1 MKKVFLASLAI
12 FTAILVLNCSKEE
25 SKNNASLKPFELT
38 PTEVKVPIGE
48 TTTLTI
54 SSGNGSY
61 RINQSAESKEIVEIT
76 LSNENQN
83 ILIKALKSGTTTAS
97 VTDLLSKTDLTISI
111 QAIIPPSYY
120 TLSEDKKTL
129 FKWNDTHLEELDLS
143 SDPILKEIT
152 SIGQGAF
159 KENSTLKKIT
169 LHEKIVFLS
178 KESFAKVSKLE
189 TIKLPNSITSIG
201 EGAFAGCTALKEV
214 TLPENESF
222 TSIPKR
228 AFEECKSLSTLHLP
242 NSINEIGILAF
253 ADAGLKEIHFPENLL
268 TINQQA
274 FAGNKEL
281 TEITIPKNVTLI
293 SLAAFQ
299 ETALKTIKIE
309 ATLPPALKFGIDSQT
324 QQAIEPFPSS
334 TLQNIFVP
342 EHVTQTYRDKEGW
355 HNYATIIN
363 KNKEFKHLVIRPTE
377 VTLFVDEV
385 KQLEIVSGNDDYDLE
400 RPESSKEIAFIGI
413 TNNQKILGVRG
424 KKVGAFKATI
434 VDKITKE
441 KVEISITVLNPFT
454 LSPKQLT
461 LTVGQSKE
469 VIIDGNGDYE
479 IPTNAHVTLSLS
491 GDKKKLIVKG
501 LQEGDTQVVIKDKKA
516 NLSATLSIKVTAA
529 APSIK
534 EFSLSVSQLTL
545 KMNEEKRVILQGN
558 EDYEIGNSQ
567 MAQLTL
573 SDDKKTLIVK
583 AVKAGEETIKIKDKK
598 ANKELPLHIAVLRPF
613 SINPSTLNIKV
624 GQTQS
629 IAVEGG
635 GRYQIS
641 QNSLVEVVSQTEHLI
656 TFKGKTVGS
665 GSISIKDERANK
677 TLELTVKVTQALVP
691 FHISP
696 STIHVKV
703 GETKTVTITG
713 NGKYELSKTS
723 SPYVELT
730 LNQAGTLT
738 IKGKAKGEETLYV
751 RDLNSVSEEKD
762 KNDNKDHDSED
773 NEEAKNYESRKLT
786 ITILPATME
795 KQFEADGYTL
805 SKWLDMSSEEVDFTQ
820 IPALKNIGMIG
831 EGAFKGL
838 TQLKKIV
845 LPSSLEYID
854 FDAFAHCSS
863 LESVKL
869 QGNNLEE
876 IARGAFSDCRNLRRL
891 DIPSSVRKIN
901 GEAFNGCTSL
911 RTIILRHTSVCSLH
925 MAMGYIENLVAI
937 YVPDSLVESY
947 KNDMDWE
954 LYKNKIKPISELTNR
969 KTRK

>member
-1 MKKVFLASLAI
+1 
-12 FTAILVLNCSKEE
+12 
-25 SKNNASLKPFELT
+25 
-38 PTEVKVPIGE
+38 
-48 TTTLTI
+48 
-54 SSGNGSY
+54 
-61 RINQSAESKEIVEIT
+61 
-76 LSNENQN
+76 
-83 ILIKALKSGTTTAS
+83 
-97 VTDLLSKTDLTISI
+97 
-111 QAIIPPSYY
+111 
-120 TLSEDKKTL
+120 
-129 FKWNDTHLEELDLS
+129 
-143 SDPILKEIT
+143 
-152 SIGQGAF
+152 
-159 KENSTLKKIT
+159 
-169 LHEKIVFLS
+169 
-178 KESFAKVSKLE
+178 
-189 TIKLPNSITSIG
+189 
-201 EGAFAGCTALKEV
+201 
-214 TLPENESF
+214 
-222 TSIPKR
+222 
-228 AFEECKSLSTLHLP
+228 
-242 NSINEIGILAF
+242 
-253 ADAGLKEIHFPENLL
+253 
-268 TINQQA
+268 
-274 FAGNKEL
+274 
-281 TEITIPKNVTLI
+281 
-293 SLAAFQ
+293 
-299 ETALKTIKIE
+299 
-309 ATLPPALKFGIDSQT
+309 
-324 QQAIEPFPSS
+324 
-334 TLQNIFVP
+334 
-342 EHVTQTYRDKEGW
+342 
-355 HNYATIIN
+355 
-363 KNKEFKHLVIRPTE
+363 
-377 VTLFVDEV
+377 
-385 KQLEIVSGNDDYDLE
+385 
-400 RPESSKEIAFIGI
+400 
-413 TNNQKILGVRG
+413 
-424 KKVGAFKATI
+424 
-434 VDKITKE
+434 
-441 KVEISITVLNPFT
+441 
-454 LSPKQLT
+454 PKQLT

-479 IPTNAHVTLSLS
+479 IPTNAHVNLSLS

-534 EFSLSVSQLTL
+534 EFSLSASQLTL

-583 AVKAGEETIKIKDKK
+583 AIKAGEETIKIKDKK

-665 GSISIKDERANK
+665 GSLSIKDERANK

-696 STIHVKV
+696 STIRVKV

-738 IKGKAKGEETLYV
+738 IKGKDKGEETLYV

-786 ITILPATME
+786 ITVVPAAMA
-795 KQFEADGYTL
+795 KPFESDGYTL

-820 IPALKNIGMIG
+820 IPALKNIGIIS
-831 EGAFKGL
+831 EGAFKGI

-854 FDAFAHCSS
+854 FDVFAHCSS

-876 IARGAFSDCRNLRRL
+876 IAGGAFSDCRNLRHL

-969 KTRK
+969 KIRK

>member
-1 MKKVFLASLAI
+1 MF
-12 FTAILVLNCSKEE
+12 
-25 SKNNASLKPFELT
+25 
-38 PTEVKVPIGE
+38 
-48 TTTLTI
+48 
-54 SSGNGSY
+54 Y
-61 RINQSAESKEIVEIT
+61 
-76 LSNENQN
+76 
-83 ILIKALKSGTTTAS
+83 
-97 VTDLLSKTDLTISI
+97 
-111 QAIIPPSYY
+111 
-120 TLSEDKKTL
+120 
-129 FKWNDTHLEELDLS
+129 
-143 SDPILKEIT
+143 
-152 SIGQGAF
+152 
-159 KENSTLKKIT
+159 
-169 LHEKIVFLS
+169 
-178 KESFAKVSKLE
+178 
-189 TIKLPNSITSIG
+189 
-201 EGAFAGCTALKEV
+201 
-214 TLPENESF
+214 
-222 TSIPKR
+222 PKR
-228 AFEECKSLSTLHLP
+228 AGWE
-242 NSINEIGILAF
+242 
-253 ADAGLKEIHFPENLL
+253 LKLL
-268 TINQQA
+268 
-274 FAGNKEL
+274 
-281 TEITIPKNVTLI
+281 
-293 SLAAFQ
+293 
-299 ETALKTIKIE
+299 
-309 ATLPPALKFGIDSQT
+309 
-324 QQAIEPFPSS
+324 
-334 TLQNIFVP
+334 
-342 EHVTQTYRDKEGW
+342 
-355 HNYATIIN
+355 
-363 KNKEFKHLVIRPTE
+363 
-377 VTLFVDEV
+377 
-385 KQLEIVSGNDDYDLE
+385 
-400 RPESSKEIAFIGI
+400 
-413 TNNQKILGVRG
+413 NNQKILGVRG

-479 IPTNAHVTLSLS
+479 IPNNAHINLSLS

-534 EFSLSVSQLTL
+534 EFSLSASQLTL

-567 MAQLTL
+567 IAQLTL

-869 QGNNLEE
+869 QGNNLDE

>member
-1 MKKVFLASLAI
+1 M
-12 FTAILVLNCSKEE
+12 
-25 SKNNASLKPFELT
+25 
-38 PTEVKVPIGE
+38 
-48 TTTLTI
+48 
-54 SSGNGSY
+54 
-61 RINQSAESKEIVEIT
+61 
-76 LSNENQN
+76 
-83 ILIKALKSGTTTAS
+83 
-97 VTDLLSKTDLTISI
+97 
-111 QAIIPPSYY
+111 
-120 TLSEDKKTL
+120 
-129 FKWNDTHLEELDLS
+129 
-143 SDPILKEIT
+143 
-152 SIGQGAF
+152 
-159 KENSTLKKIT
+159 
-169 LHEKIVFLS
+169 
-178 KESFAKVSKLE
+178 
-189 TIKLPNSITSIG
+189 
-201 EGAFAGCTALKEV
+201 
-214 TLPENESF
+214 
-222 TSIPKR
+222 
-228 AFEECKSLSTLHLP
+228 
-242 NSINEIGILAF
+242 
-253 ADAGLKEIHFPENLL
+253 
-268 TINQQA
+268 
-274 FAGNKEL
+274 
-281 TEITIPKNVTLI
+281 
-293 SLAAFQ
+293 
-299 ETALKTIKIE
+299 
-309 ATLPPALKFGIDSQT
+309 
-324 QQAIEPFPSS
+324 
-334 TLQNIFVP
+334 
-342 EHVTQTYRDKEGW
+342 
-355 HNYATIIN
+355 
-363 KNKEFKHLVIRPTE
+363 
-377 VTLFVDEV
+377 
-385 KQLEIVSGNDDYDLE
+385 
-400 RPESSKEIAFIGI
+400 
-413 TNNQKILGVRG
+413 
-424 KKVGAFKATI
+424 
-434 VDKITKE
+434 
-441 KVEISITVLNPFT
+441 
-454 LSPKQLT
+454 
-461 LTVGQSKE
+461 
-469 VIIDGNGDYE
+469 
-479 IPTNAHVTLSLS
+479 
-491 GDKKKLIVKG
+491 
-501 LQEGDTQVVIKDKKA
+501 
-516 NLSATLSIKVTAA
+516 AA

-534 EFSLSVSQLTL
+534 EFSLSASQLTL

-558 EDYEIGNSQ
+558 EDYEIGNCQ
-567 MAQLTL
+567 IAQLTL
-573 SDDKKTLIVK
+573 SDDKKTLTVK

-629 IAVEGG
+629 IAIEGG

-641 QNSLVEVVSQTEHLI
+641 QNSLVEVVSQSEHLI

-805 SKWLDMSSEEVDFTQ
+805 NKWLDMSTEEVDFTQ

-854 FDAFAHCSS
+854 SDAFAHCSL

-869 QGNNLEE
+869 QGNNLDE

-969 KTRK
+969 KIRK

>member
-1 MKKVFLASLAI
+1 
-12 FTAILVLNCSKEE
+12 
-25 SKNNASLKPFELT
+25 
-38 PTEVKVPIGE
+38 
-48 TTTLTI
+48 
-54 SSGNGSY
+54 
-61 RINQSAESKEIVEIT
+61 
-76 LSNENQN
+76 
-83 ILIKALKSGTTTAS
+83 
-97 VTDLLSKTDLTISI
+97 
-111 QAIIPPSYY
+111 
-120 TLSEDKKTL
+120 
-129 FKWNDTHLEELDLS
+129 
-143 SDPILKEIT
+143 
-152 SIGQGAF
+152 
-159 KENSTLKKIT
+159 
-169 LHEKIVFLS
+169 
-178 KESFAKVSKLE
+178 
-189 TIKLPNSITSIG
+189 
-201 EGAFAGCTALKEV
+201 
-214 TLPENESF
+214 
-222 TSIPKR
+222 
-228 AFEECKSLSTLHLP
+228 
-242 NSINEIGILAF
+242 
-253 ADAGLKEIHFPENLL
+253 
-268 TINQQA
+268 
-274 FAGNKEL
+274 
-281 TEITIPKNVTLI
+281 
-293 SLAAFQ
+293 
-299 ETALKTIKIE
+299 
-309 ATLPPALKFGIDSQT
+309 
-324 QQAIEPFPSS
+324 
-334 TLQNIFVP
+334 
-342 EHVTQTYRDKEGW
+342 
-355 HNYATIIN
+355 
-363 KNKEFKHLVIRPTE
+363 
-377 VTLFVDEV
+377 
-385 KQLEIVSGNDDYDLE
+385 
-400 RPESSKEIAFIGI
+400 
-413 TNNQKILGVRG
+413 
-424 KKVGAFKATI
+424 
-434 VDKITKE
+434 
-441 KVEISITVLNPFT
+441 
-454 LSPKQLT
+454 
-461 LTVGQSKE
+461 
-469 VIIDGNGDYE
+469 
-479 IPTNAHVTLSLS
+479 
-491 GDKKKLIVKG
+491 
-501 LQEGDTQVVIKDKKA
+501 
-516 NLSATLSIKVTAA
+516 
-529 APSIK
+529 
-534 EFSLSVSQLTL
+534 
-545 KMNEEKRVILQGN
+545 MNEEKRVILQGN

-583 AVKAGEETIKIKDKK
+583 AIKAGEETIKIKDKK

-723 SPYVELT
+723 SPYVELI

-762 KNDNKDHDSED
+762 KNNNKDHDSED

-820 IPALKNIGMIG
+820 IPALRNIRMIG

-876 IARGAFSDCRNLRRL
+876 IAGGAFSDCRNLRRL